1 MPVPIS
7 SNILNPLD
15 EDYYLDLQQQLIG
28 TPDLVINIHAFFAEK
43 FIRRIWKMC
52 YLLVNWRK

>member
-7 SNILNPLD
+7 NNILNPLD
-15 EDYYLDLQQQLIG
+15 EDYYLDLQQQFIG

-43 FIRRIWKMC
+43 FIRRI
-52 YLLVNWRK
+52 